1 MSQILNLPQ
10 PLPQHSAANLIVT
23 QTGITLDTGKME
35 IVLQKPK
42 LTQRGLLA
50 AGDKLRKSFPAVN
63 EQWLSSFFEEI
74 KNEGYSDEELMAVV
88 SKVVREETF
97 TGYPPAI
104 AKFLGHGRRVK
115 LFTMHDIDR
124 LVQDGKEKYQN
135 FGLIQR
141 KEGKAPCAFFARRT
155 DLRENGITELEP
167 GRL

>member
-10 PLPQHSAANLIVT
+10 PSPQHSAANLIVT
-23 QTGITLDTGKME
+23 QTGITLDTEKME

-63 EQWLSSFFEEI
+63 EQWLSSFFEEVKI
-74 KNEGYSDEELMAVV
+74 EGYSDEELMTVV
-88 SKVVREETF
+88 QKVVREETF

-115 LFTMHDIDR
+115 LFTMYDIDR
-124 LVQDGKEKYQN
+124 LVAEGRDRYQN
-135 FGLIQR
+135 FGLVMR
-141 KEGKAPCAFFARRT
+141 KEADTPCAYFARRS
-155 DLRENGITELEP
+155 DMKANDIPELRPAGV
-167 GRL
+167 